1 MRALI
6 VDGDQDLLDIM
17 TYALRREGYEV
28 VAAATGPQ
36 ALDRLRD
43 DHPDIVVLD
52 LKLPGIDGFE
62 VCRRIRL
69 ESEVPIIIVSSSHE
83 EQDVLRA
90 LQLGADDYVT
100 KPFSLKQ
107 LAARMETVMR
117 RCRRASHDRAARN
130 VRAGDL
136 ELNRETYEATRDG
149 EPVQLTPLEF
159 RILYLLAMN
168 EGQVI
173 PYARLVDYAWGFEGG
188 DASLLKTHICHIR
201 QKLGLPLDGP
211 GAIRSLATVGY
222 SLVKQRGRAG
232 VAARGPA
239 PAPRRCAGRAADRR
253 LTRQPRSAHASP
265 ADAAPSL
272 TEAPGPPS
280 PASEWQERRPGRLGG
295 ASLCSLE
302 RLE

>member
-6 VDGDQDLLDIM
+6 VDPDQDLLDVM
-17 TYALRREGYEV
+17 TYAFRREGYEV
-28 VAAATGPQ
+28 VAATHGEQ
-36 ALDRLRD
+36 GLERFHT

-52 LKLPGIDGFE
+52 LKLGRPDGFE

-69 ESEVPIIIVSSSHE
+69 ESEVPIIMVSSSPE

-90 LQLGADDYVT
+90 LKLGADDFVT

-107 LAARMETVMR
+107 LAARMETVLR
-117 RCRRASHDRAARN
+117 RCRRSSHDRAERT

-136 ELNRETYEATRDG
+136 ELNRETYEATRGG
-149 EPVQLTPLEF
+149 EPVPLTPLEF

-168 EGQVI
+168 EGQII

-188 DASLLKTHICHIR
+188 DASLLKTHICHVR

-222 SLVKQRGRAG
+222 SLVKQRGG
-232 VAARGPA
+232 VGTRPLVSSGA
-239 PAPRRCAGRAADRR
+239 PTVLRDE
-253 LTRQPRSAHASP
+253 QPIAV
-265 ADAAPSL
+265 
-272 TEAPGPPS
+272 
-280 PASEWQERRPGRLGG
+280 
-295 ASLCSLE
+295 
-302 RLE
+302 